1 MHQDVTKY
9 TLPCSACQQIK
20 YLRRTLFGL
29 LQPIP
34 PPTAIWEDGPMNFI
48 VFLPAHQGNTV
59 IIVVI
64 DHFPKQGTLEA
75 YLPILACKAAEL
87 FTNSSVKCM
96 ATREVSPQSES

>member
-48 VFLPAHQGNTV
+48 VFLP
-59 IIVVI
+59 
-64 DHFPKQGTLEA
+64 
-75 YLPILACKAAEL
+75 ILACKAAEL